1 MAKCIKCGGSFL
13 TRGRIRL
20 KDADIC
26 FKCFDSLGFNHKD
39 GIYNGKQYRWD
50 DIKDGYYAYR
60 AKENVR
66 IKAHEKWL
74 EEHPETLDF
83 MAAIDEGHEPDEV
96 GADQDQDE

>member
-1 MAKCIKCGGSFL
+1 MAKCVKCGGSFL

-26 FKCFDSLGFNHKD
+26 FKCFESLGFERKD

-66 IKAHEKWL
+66 IRKHEKWL
-74 EEHPETLDF
+74 EDHPEVVDF
-83 MAAIDEGHEPDEV
+83 MAAIDEGHENPEEDEP
-96 GADQDQDE
+96 EE